1 MTFFYKRIFP
11 FIWFG
16 FLAVFFLVALVK
28 GLGSDQT
35 SNLPFLIVP
44 VLMAIIGYRFMQK
57 LMFNLVD
64 EVFDVG
70 DALLVRSGGRE
81 ERIALANTKNVNY
94 FPYMSPPQVTLS
106 LRRPTV
112 FGDSIVFCGTLRIVP
127 LSSRPIIDDLVD
139 RIDAARQPSSALSV
153 CDEVIHECSDA
164 IAGGMVGRHRP
175 AAPMNVCDGG
185 KARSRAIP
193 MPAPQ

>member
-16 FLAVFFLVALVK
+16 FLAVFFLVALVN
-28 GLGSDQT
+28 GLDSDQT

-70 DALLVRSGGRE
+70 DALPVRSDGRE
-81 ERIALANTKNVNY
+81 ERIA
-94 FPYMSPPQVTLS
+94 
-106 LRRPTV
+106 RRHQE
-112 FGDSIVFCGTLRIVP
+112 R
-127 LSSRPIIDDLVD
+127 
-139 RIDAARQPSSALSV
+139 
-153 CDEVIHECSDA
+153 
-164 IAGGMVGRHRP
+164 
-175 AAPMNVCDGG
+175 
-185 KARSRAIP
+185 
-193 MPAPQ
+193 

>member
-1 MTFFYKRIFP
+1 MLIAAAPNDVNGEIMSTRAKSLTSSKMTCFYKRIFP

-16 FLAVFFLVALVK
+16 FLSVFFLVALVK

-44 VLMAIIGYRFMQK
+44 VLMAIIGYRFMKK

-81 ERIALANTKNVNY
+81 ERIALADIKNVNY

-106 LRRPTV
+106 LRRTPCLATRSYSAGLSALCRCRRV
-112 FGDSIVFCGTLRIVP
+112 R
-127 LSSRPIIDDLVD
+127 SSRT
-139 RIDAARQPSSALSV
+139 
-153 CDEVIHECSDA
+153 
-164 IAGGMVGRHRP
+164 
-175 AAPMNVCDGG
+175 
-185 KARSRAIP
+185 
-193 MPAPQ
+193 